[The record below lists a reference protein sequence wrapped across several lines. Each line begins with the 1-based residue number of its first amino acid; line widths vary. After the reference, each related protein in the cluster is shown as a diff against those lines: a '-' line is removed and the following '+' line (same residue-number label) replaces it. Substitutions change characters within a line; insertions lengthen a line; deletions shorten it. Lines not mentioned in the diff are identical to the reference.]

1 MYMCC
6 VRDVRDMG
14 CELGSSVSRET
25 DQTRPDQTEDAMIAS
40 WTLALSG
47 SEPERERRGQGAAS
61 QPARETKRKINI
73 KNSAVFYGADGGGN

>member
-1 MYMCC
+1 MRFEFLPPGGPLCNVHVLC
-6 VRDVRDMG
+6 ER

-47 SEPERERRGQGAAS
+47 SDQRERGEVRGQPAS
-61 QPARETKRKINI
+61 QGDKE
-73 KNSAVFYGADGGGN
+73 KN

>member
-6 VRDVRDMG
+6 VIDVRDMG

-47 SEPERERRGQGAAS
+47 SEPERERGGQGPAS
-61 QPARETKRKINI
+61 QPASQGDKE
-73 KNSAVFYGADGGGN
+73 KN